1 MPKVQSIQAAR
12 PSDVLLTLSG
22 DDASCVVTA
31 GPEANF
37 NAICIL
43 RRATGPAPSAVPS
56 ASCAVT
62 AGPAP
67 GTLMF
72 SYRYLDI
79 SLFRYFG
86 KSPNHLQGQNPF
98 HPFHPA
104 RSAMFF
110 KSLSG
115 WLFLKHAVRFF
126 PDCKSGFFPR
136 GYSHSAR
143 MDFHWKE
150 AQEAC
155 LRGCTDN
162 PENVSKE

>member
-1 MPKVQSIQAAR
+1 MQRDLPKVQSNQAAR

-31 GPEANF
+31 GP
-37 NAICIL
+37 
-43 RRATGPAPSAVPS
+43 
-56 ASCAVT
+56 
-62 AGPAP
+62 AP

-72 SYRYLDI
+72 PYRYLDI
-79 SLFRYFG
+79 SKNLPSVWMV
-86 KSPNHLQGQNPF
+86 KN
-98 HPFHPA
+98 PFHPA

-143 MDFHWKE
+143 MDFQGWKE

-155 LRGCTDN
+155 LRGRTDN
-162 PENVSKE
+162 PENVSKEYPRFSICIIFISSVRMAP